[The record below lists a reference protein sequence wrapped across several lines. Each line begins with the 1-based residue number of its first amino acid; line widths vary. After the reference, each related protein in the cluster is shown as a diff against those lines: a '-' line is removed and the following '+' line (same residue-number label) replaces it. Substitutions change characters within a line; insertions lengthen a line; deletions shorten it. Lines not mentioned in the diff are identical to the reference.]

1 MDFLYT
7 VYVASAIFGFG
18 IVLIDL
24 ISAVSGATDGD
35 DGHGDGDADAGQGDD
50 GHFDGDD
57 GGDIDGD
64 SDGDFAGDHSGDHG
78 GDDGGHHHS
87 GESHAAHDGSYMTQ
101 TKRSS
106 GNIVLRII
114 AALRT
119 FVYFSFGF
127 GAMGW
132 FAVYMGK
139 GIVVSLIW
147 SVSVGL
153 IITVLAKVLRK
164 LQRNELDSQVKN
176 EEILMATAE
185 VTVSINKGQMGKI
198 RIIVGSSYVDRY
210 AKATNPALEYPKG
223 SEVRVVDITS
233 EYVLVE

>member
-7 VYVASAIFGFG
+7 IYVATAIFGFG

-35 DGHGDGDADAGQGDD
+35 DGDGDTDGGHGDDGHGDGDHGGD
-50 GHFDGDD
+50 FDGD
-57 GGDIDGD
+57 
-64 SDGDFAGDHSGDHG
+64 GDFSGDHSGDDG

-87 GESHAAHDGSYMTQ
+87 GEAHAAHDGSYMTQ

-132 FAVYMGK
+132 FAMYMGK

-147 SVSVGL
+147 SVSVGINYYSISK
-153 IITVLAKVLRK
+153 IITKT
-164 LQRNELDSQVKN
+164 
-176 EEILMATAE
+176 TA
-185 VTVSINKGQMGKI
+185 Q
-198 RIIVGSSYVDRY
+198 
-210 AKATNPALEYPKG
+210 
-223 SEVRVVDITS
+223 
-233 EYVLVE
+233 